1 MRVLIVGHIS
11 DDFRGGKLIRG
22 GPPLYQIPILK
33 ALGCEIHLITAT
45 DDSSKL
51 PDYSNCTYSVIKS
64 KFTTT
69 FKFHKR
75 NVENYLDDRELELVH
90 RAENIPLEYI
100 KKNTSAYDFV
110 IISPIAGEIS
120 KPGMLEAAQKGNHSF
135 LDMQGMIRS
144 IGENGSISIN
154 LDEKDLKWALTN
166 FSVVKLSES
175 EFTLDNFSNPY
186 QSQLIITKSGHGF
199 DVLSKSN
206 RSQIHTEPVH
216 DVVDSTGSGDIFLA
230 GFAYYFHKGL
240 PIDSSIKFGDNF
252 ARKNLMRSGIPPIRD
267 FLD

>member
-90 RAENIPLEYI
+90 RAENIP
-100 KKNTSAYDFV
+100 
-110 IISPIAGEIS
+110 
-120 KPGMLEAAQKGNHSF
+120 
-135 LDMQGMIRS
+135 
-144 IGENGSISIN
+144 
-154 LDEKDLKWALTN
+154 
-166 FSVVKLSES
+166 
-175 EFTLDNFSNPY
+175 
-186 QSQLIITKSGHGF
+186 
-199 DVLSKSN
+199 
-206 RSQIHTEPVH
+206 
-216 DVVDSTGSGDIFLA
+216 
-230 GFAYYFHKGL
+230 
-240 PIDSSIKFGDNF
+240 
-252 ARKNLMRSGIPPIRD
+252 
-267 FLD
+267 